1 MLEYVIELY
10 EGELYE
16 GEPEYP
22 VACRS
27 LEDGITVLFL
37 SEQRGVVIK
46 TSPDSEMR
54 FGEILNDWTPCSDPT
69 IWEPVNI
76 LITN

>member
-1 MLEYVIELY
+1 MLEVISDKEKIR
-10 EGELYE
+10 
-16 GEPEYP
+16 YP

-27 LEDGITVLFL
+27 LEDGIIVLFL

-54 FGEILNDWTPCSDPT
+54 FGEIRSDWTSCHVKT
-69 IWEPVNI
+69 IWEYVNI
-76 LITN
+76 LITG